1 MKFVTTDPRVAP
13 GLAGRNA
20 ETVYYVSNCVAI
32 MLRKYGTAATAWC
45 EVSSGNG
52 EQGPV
57 GPTGPAGPAGET
69 GPAGEPGADGAQG
82 PQGEPGIDGAPGSQ
96 GIQGPPGT
104 TGSQGPQG
112 NPGLP
117 GDAGPPGNDGAPGAP
132 GSTGPQG
139 DDGPQGIPG
148 NDGAPGATGGTGPQG
163 EVGPQGEQ
171 GIQGIQ
177 GIQGE
182 TGPGGVDSRL
192 ICAALSVD
200 QADITGTGLV
210 EITGLTQTVGIGT
223 WIFEYFVIYQTTATT
238 TGVEFVV
245 DHTGTDTA
253 FVSNMRFGTTGGAAA
268 TGIAD
273 QVGAGTAA
281 GLMEVKTQRVAGA
294 RPGVTIGVDTI
305 NADCLMIVEG
315 VIRVSGSGSLK
326 LFMAAELSA
335 LVCRA
340 KAGSAVRIV
349 KVG

>member
-177 GIQGE
+177 GE

-273 QVGAGTAA
+273 QVGVGTAA